1 MKAIRIEG
9 FGGPDALRLVDVP
22 VPSASPAQI
31 VVRVE
36 AAGVNFI
43 DVYHRTGLYPNPLPL
58 VPGMEG
64 AGVVAAVGPG
74 VSLFREGDRVAWA
87 NVLGSYAGHVL
98 LAADRAVAVPPGLRA
113 DTAAAAMLQGM
124 TAHYLCTS
132 TYPLKKGDAC
142 LVHAAAGGVGLLL
155 VQMAKRRGARVI
167 GTVGTEAKAVLAR
180 EAGADEIIL
189 YAQED
194 FLGEV
199 KRLTGGRGVDVV
211 YDSVGSDR
219 REEPRL
225 PRRSRDDGLLRQRE
239 RARAA
244 DRPAGPLAQGL
255 ALPDAPEPR
264 ALHRRP
270 GQPRGAGGGR
280 ARGRGGRPAE
290 GAHRPDLPA
299 RGGGRGPPRPRG
311 AADDRQG
318 AARPLGRKHRRRR
331 P

>member
-22 VPSASPAQI
+22 VPSAGPGQI

-87 NVLGSYAGHVL
+87 NVLGSYAEHVL

-132 TYPLKKGDAC
+132 TYPLKKGDTC

-180 EAGADEIIL
+180 EAGADEVVL
-189 YAQED
+189 YTQED
-194 FLGEV
+194 FLEEV

-211 YDSVGSDR
+211 YDSVGKTTAEKSLDCLVPRGMMVFYGNASGPVPPIDPLVLSRKGSLFLTRPSLVHYIADR
-219 REEPRL
+219 ASLE
-225 PRRSRDDGLLRQRE
+225 
-239 RARAA
+239 ARAA
-244 DRPAGPLAQGL
+244 DVLGDAAAGRLKVRIDRIYPLAE
-255 ALPDAPEPR
+255 AAEAHR
-264 ALHRRP
+264 ALE
-270 GQPRGAGGGR
+270 GR
-280 ARGRGGRPAE
+280 QTTGKVLLVP
-290 GAHRPDLPA
+290 
-299 RGGGRGPPRPRG
+299 
-311 AADDRQG
+311 
-318 AARPLGRKHRRRR
+318 
-331 P
+331 

>member
-9 FGGPDALRLVDVP
+9 FGGPDALGLVDVP
-22 VPSASPAQI
+22 VPSAGPGQI

-87 NVLGSYAGHVL
+87 NVLGSYAEHLL

-113 DTAAAAMLQGM
+113 DTAAAVMLQGM

-132 TYPLKKGDAC
+132 TYPLKKGDTC

-155 VQMAKRRGARVI
+155 AQMAKRRGARVI

-180 EAGADEIIL
+180 EAGADEVVL
-189 YAQED
+189 YTQQD
-194 FLGEV
+194 FLEEV

-211 YDSVGSDR
+211 YDSVGKTTAEKSLDCLVPRGMMVFYGNASGPVPPIDPLVLSRKGSLFLTRPSLVHYVSDR
-219 REEPRL
+219 ASLE
-225 PRRSRDDGLLRQRE
+225 
-239 RARAA
+239 ARAA
-244 DRPAGPLAQGL
+244 DVLGDAAAGRLKVRIDRIYPLAE
-255 ALPDAPEPR
+255 AAEAHR
-264 ALHRRP
+264 ALE
-270 GQPRGAGGGR
+270 GR
-280 ARGRGGRPAE
+280 QTTGKVLLVP
-290 GAHRPDLPA
+290 
-299 RGGGRGPPRPRG
+299 
-311 AADDRQG
+311 
-318 AARPLGRKHRRRR
+318 
-331 P
+331 

>member
-22 VPSASPAQI
+22 VPSAGPGQI

-64 AGVVAAVGPG
+64 AGVVAGVGPG

-87 NVLGSYAGHVL
+87 NVLGSYAEHVL

-132 TYPLKKGDAC
+132 TFPLKKGDTC

-211 YDSVGSDR
+211 YDSVGKTTAEKSLDCLVPRGMMVFYGNASGPVPPIDPLVLSRKGSLFLTRPSLVHYISDR
-219 REEPRL
+219 ASLE
-225 PRRSRDDGLLRQRE
+225 
-239 RARAA
+239 ARAA
-244 DRPAGPLAQGL
+244 DVLGDAAAGRLKVRIDRIYPLAE
-255 ALPDAPEPR
+255 AAEAHR
-264 ALHRRP
+264 ALE
-270 GQPRGAGGGR
+270 GR
-280 ARGRGGRPAE
+280 QTTGKVLLVP
-290 GAHRPDLPA
+290 
-299 RGGGRGPPRPRG
+299 
-311 AADDRQG
+311 
-318 AARPLGRKHRRRR
+318 
-331 P
+331 

>member
-22 VPSASPAQI
+22 VPSAGPGQI

-64 AGVVAAVGPG
+64 GGVVAAVGPG

-87 NVLGSYAGHVL
+87 NVLGSYAEHVL

-132 TYPLKKGDAC
+132 TYPLKKGDTC

-155 VQMAKRRGARVI
+155 VQMAKRHGARVI

-180 EAGADEIIL
+180 EAGADEVVL
-189 YAQED
+189 YTQED
-194 FLGEV
+194 FLDAV
-199 KRLTGGRGVDVV
+199 KRLTGGRGVEVV
-211 YDSVGSDR
+211 YD
-219 REEPRL
+219 
-225 PRRSRDDGLLRQRE
+225 
-239 RARAA
+239 
-244 DRPAGPLAQGL
+244 
-255 ALPDAPEPR
+255 
-264 ALHRRP
+264 
-270 GQPRGAGGGR
+270 
-280 ARGRGGRPAE
+280 
-290 GAHRPDLPA
+290 
-299 RGGGRGPPRPRG
+299 
-311 AADDRQG
+311 
-318 AARPLGRKHRRRR
+318 
-331 P
+331 

>member
-22 VPSASPAQI
+22 VPSAGPGQI

-64 AGVVAAVGPG
+64 AGVVAGVGPG
-74 VSLFREGDRVAWA
+74 VALFREGDRVAWA
-87 NVLGSYAGHVL
+87 NVLGSYAEHVL
-98 LAADRAVAVPPGLRA
+98 LAAERAVAVPPGLRA

-132 TYPLKKGDAC
+132 TFPLKQGHTC

-180 EAGADEIIL
+180 EAGADEVVL
-189 YAQED
+189 YAQQD
-194 FLGEV
+194 FLEEV

-211 YDSVGSDR
+211 YDSVGKTTAEKSLDCLVPRGMMVFYGNASGPVPPIDPLVLSRKGSLFLTRPSLVHHIADR
-219 REEPRL
+219 ASLE
-225 PRRSRDDGLLRQRE
+225 
-239 RARAA
+239 ARAA
-244 DRPAGPLAQGL
+244 DVLGDAAAGRLKVRIDRIYPLAE
-255 ALPDAPEPR
+255 AAEAHR
-264 ALHRRP
+264 ALE
-270 GQPRGAGGGR
+270 GR
-280 ARGRGGRPAE
+280 QTTGKVLLVP
-290 GAHRPDLPA
+290 
-299 RGGGRGPPRPRG
+299 
-311 AADDRQG
+311 
-318 AARPLGRKHRRRR
+318 
-331 P
+331 